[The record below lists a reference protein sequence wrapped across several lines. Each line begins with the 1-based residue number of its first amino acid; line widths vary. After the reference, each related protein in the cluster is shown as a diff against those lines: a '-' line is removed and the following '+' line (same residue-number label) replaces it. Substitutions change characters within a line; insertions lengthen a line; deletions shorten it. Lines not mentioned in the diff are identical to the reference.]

1 MEKEDTYADDEEVYE
16 GERAEVSADETE
28 TPDEREEAAET
39 GETPEEAHRAGE
51 FDDLKD
57 GIERIENAVAS
68 IAADMAAIIERI
80 PALMIANGA
89 KVTDS
94 DEDETVVVERES
106 PDALDLRLDA
116 LEDW

>member
-16 GERAEVSADETE
+16 GERTE
-28 TPDEREEAAET
+28 EREEAAET

-57 GIERIENAVAS
+57 GIERIENTVAS
-68 IAADMAAIIERI
+68 IAAYIEAIIKRI
-80 PALMIANGA
+80 PELMIANGA

-94 DEDETVVVERES
+94 DESETVVIERDN